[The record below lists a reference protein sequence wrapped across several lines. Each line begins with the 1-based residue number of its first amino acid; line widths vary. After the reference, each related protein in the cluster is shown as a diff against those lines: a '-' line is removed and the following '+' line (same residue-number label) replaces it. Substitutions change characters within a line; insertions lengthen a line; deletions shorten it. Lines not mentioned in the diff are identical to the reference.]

1 MIQRFVIGDLSTVWL
16 VAYVRETE
24 APNVHVG
31 QALNFSVVAFPD
43 RVFTANI
50 TYVATSL
57 DASTRR
63 LLVRAI
69 LDNREGVL
77 RPEMFASVTIL
88 TGEGD
93 KSPAVPRD
101 AVVYDGKPPMSGS
114 RGATSRSSGAISRPG
129 SLTDR

>member
-1 MIQRFVIGDLSTVWL
+1 M
-16 VAYVRETE
+16 RETE

-43 RVFTANI
+43 RIFTANI

-63 LLVRAI
+63 LLVRAT
-69 LDNREGVL
+69 LDNKEGLL
-77 RPEMFASVTIL
+77 RPEMFASVRIL

-101 AVVYDGKPPMSGS
+101 AV
-114 RGATSRSSGAISRPG
+114 I
-129 SLTDR
+129 L